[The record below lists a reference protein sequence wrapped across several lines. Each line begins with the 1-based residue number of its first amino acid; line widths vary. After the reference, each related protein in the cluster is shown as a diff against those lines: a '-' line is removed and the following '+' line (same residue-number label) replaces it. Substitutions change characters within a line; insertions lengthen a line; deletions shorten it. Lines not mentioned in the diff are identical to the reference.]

1 MPYETFAYHNF
12 IIVENLRRKKIS
24 HGQLTVH
31 LKFKR
36 ILNHK
41 LYLISMPVHK
51 KSLVFDEFYTPEVSD
66 GKFSET
72 TDVQMFEE

>member
-1 MPYETFAYHNF
+1 MPYDTFAYHNF

-31 LKFKR
+31 LKFKN

-41 LYLISMPVHK
+41 LYLITMPVYK
-51 KSLVFDEFYTPEVSD
+51 KSLTFDEFYTPEISEN
-66 GKFSET
+66 KISET
-72 TDVQMFEE
+72 SDITMFDE